1 MAYSRLE
8 ILLKLNAENPD
19 DSFNSYALALEYMKD
34 DIAQS
39 LDIFKQL
46 LISNPDF
53 LPTYYQLGKIYQD
66 MEEYDEALEI
76 FRKGCEVAK
85 SQNNTKTLNELNSA
99 ILEIE
104 YDI

>member
-8 ILLKLNAENPD
+8 ILLKLKAENPD

-46 LISNPDF
+46 
-53 LPTYYQLGKIYQD
+53 
-66 MEEYDEALEI
+66 
-76 FRKGCEVAK
+76 
-85 SQNNTKTLNELNSA
+85 
-99 ILEIE
+99 
-104 YDI
+104 

>member
-8 ILLKLNAENPD
+8 ILLKLNTENPD
-19 DSFNSYALALEYMKD
+19 DSFNSYALALEYMRD
-34 DIAQS
+34 DIDQS
-39 LDIFKQL
+39 LGIFKQL

-66 MEEYDEALEI
+66 TEAYDEALEI
-76 FRKGCEVAK
+76 FKKCCEVAK
-85 SQNNTKTLNELNSA
+85 SQNNIKTLNELNSA